1 MTTASMPLFY
11 NSVVALDRKAHERLR
26 ITPPNEFSFAAAAAL
41 VPVLTGEFGLIAR
54 EYALV
59 FMGAGAKEVVPV
71 ALTGMPQGKNLFVRA
86 DGSWD
91 ARYVPAYAR
100 RYPFVFA
107 ETGAE
112 QFTVCIDPGSKF
124 LSDEVGT
131 PLFENG
137 EPSALLQETVRLLGD
152 YHRLMSQTKVFMDK
166 LMAANLL
173 MDANAKADL
182 PDGRSFTWR
191 GFWVVDEARF
201 RALPEAT
208 LKDWFAGGE
217 LGLIYAHL
225 MSLSNLADLLRRH
238 YAVNPVA

>member
-11 NSVVALDRKAHERLR
+11 NSVVALDRKAHERLK
-26 ITPPNEFSFAAAAAL
+26 ITPPNDYVFAADAAM

-54 EYALV
+54 EYPLV
-59 FMGAGAKEVVPV
+59 FMGGGAKEVVPV

-107 ETGAE
+107 ETGPE
-112 QFTVCIDPGSKF
+112 QFTVCIDASSKF
-124 LSDEVGT
+124 LSEEVGT
-131 PLFENG
+131 PLFEKG
-137 EPSALLQETVRLLGD
+137 EPSALLQETVRLLAD
-152 YHRLMSQTKVFMDK
+152 YQRLTGLSKGFMEK
-166 LMAANLL
+166 LMASELL
-173 MDANAKADL
+173 MDANARADL
-182 PDGRSFTWR
+182 PDGRTFTWR

-208 LKDWFAGGE
+208 LKEWFGGGE
-217 LGLIYAHL
+217 IGLIYAHL
-225 MSLSNLADLLRRH
+225 MSLSNLSDLLRRH
-238 YAVNPVA
+238 HTVS